1 MFALDLATL
10 VVAALAV
17 ASLFVGVGDMSVSA
31 LLGSAPDNQAQQLLL
46 ISRIPRT
53 LALILAGAA
62 TGVAGM
68 LMQRLMRNRFVEPA
82 TAGTVEAAS
91 LGILTVALLAPGMDI
106 LGKMAVASL
115 FALAGTGL
123 FQAVLSRIP
132 LRSVLIVPL
141 VGLMLSGIIEA
152 VTTFIAL
159 RTDMLQSVSSWTT
172 GDFSTVLRGRYELLW
187 IAFGL
192 TIVGYV
198 MADRFTLIGLGRS
211 FATNLGVNYNRV
223 LMAGLTLVSV
233 ITGVIV
239 VTVGVIP
246 FLGLIVPNIVSLTVG
261 DNLRRSVPWVA
272 VASAGFVLLCDLIG
286 RLVIAPYEIPV
297 GVIGGVVGGAL
308 FLYLLLR
315 KDTSLG

>member
-1 MFALDLATL
+1 MFPLALATL

-17 ASLFVGVGDMSVSA
+17 TSLFVGVGDMSLAA
-31 LLGSAPDNQAQQLLL
+31 LVGSDPDNQALQLLL
-46 ISRIPRT
+46 ISRVPRT

-91 LGILTVALLAPGMDI
+91 LGILTVALLVPDMDI
-106 LGKMAVASL
+106 LGKMLVASL
-115 FALAGTGL
+115 FALGGTAL
-123 FQAVLSRIP
+123 FQGVLSRIP

-159 RTDMLQSVSSWTT
+159 RTDMLQSVNSWTT

-187 IAFGL
+187 IALAL
-192 TIVGYV
+192 TGVGYI
-198 MADRFTLIGLGRS
+198 MADRFTLIGMGRN
-211 FATNLGVNYNRV
+211 FATNLGLNYNRV
-223 LMAGLTLVSV
+223 MFAGLTLVSV
-233 ITGVIV
+233 ITGVVV

-297 GVIGGVVGGAL
+297 GVIGGVIGGAL

-315 KDTSLG
+315 RDTSLG

>member
-1 MFALDLATL
+1 M
-10 VVAALAV
+10 VAALAV
-17 ASLFVGVGDMSVSA
+17 TSLFVGVGDMSLAA
-31 LLGSAPDNQAQQLLL
+31 LVGSDPDNQALQLLL
-46 ISRIPRT
+46 ISRVPRT

-91 LGILTVALLAPGMDI
+91 LGILTVALLVPDMDI
-106 LGKMAVASL
+106 LGKMLVASL
-115 FALAGTGL
+115 FALGGTAL
-123 FQAVLSRIP
+123 FQGVLSRIP

-159 RTDMLQSVSSWTT
+159 RTDMLQSVNSWTT

-187 IAFGL
+187 IALAL
-192 TIVGYV
+192 TGVGYI
-198 MADRFTLIGLGRS
+198 MADRFTLIGMGRN
-211 FATNLGVNYNRV
+211 FATNLGLNYNRV
-223 LMAGLTLVSV
+223 MFAGLTLVSV
-233 ITGVIV
+233 ITGVVV

-297 GVIGGVVGGAL
+297 GVIGGVIGGAL

-315 KDTSLG
+315 RDTSLG